1 MDVPPDGP
9 KPVGWHFHEA
19 AGCGSVPWAGQMLIG
34 RRNMADDA
42 ELVLKAARRL
52 EQAWQHEVPVGDV
65 IVALTYRCVFVTVG
79 PDGTPV
85 VVKADT
91 RPGQIA
97 AERHVT
103 LAARAAGVPVPA
115 IVPAQ
120 DIVPGEGGEPPLL
133 VLEYVPG
140 RPLGA
145 GAPASAWAEAGRV
158 LRRLHAI
165 ADPGGLKSWPERAP
179 DAGMGSGLPLR
190 SVLAGHAAREA
201 AGTVKRG
208 LLSSEQA
215 ARLGRLL
222 GEAFSRA
229 EARGAD
235 DPANSRVLHGDCQ
248 PDHFLLAD
256 HAGHIAAVLDL
267 GDACTGDPVWDLAV
281 LTIDHPARMDDV
293 LAGYAPPPDLARRV
307 SALAGPYR
315 MLRWL
320 GEASW
325 LHDHGYDPGPSIAP
339 VRAVAG

>member
-1 MDVPPDGP
+1 
-9 KPVGWHFHEA
+9 
-19 AGCGSVPWAGQMLIG
+19 
-34 RRNMADDA
+34 MADDA
-42 ELVLKAARRL
+42 ELVHKAAQRL
-52 EQAWQHEVPVGDV
+52 EQAWQREVPVGDV
-65 IVALTYRCVFVTVG
+65 MVALTDRCVFVTVG
-79 PDGTPV
+79 PSGTPV

-91 RPGQIA
+91 RPGRIA

-120 DIVPGEGGEPPLL
+120 DIVPGERGEPPLL
-133 VLEYVPG
+133 VLEYLPG

-145 GAPASAWAEAGRV
+145 DTPASAWAEAGRV
-158 LRRLHAI
+158 LRRLHAM
-165 ADPGGLKSWPERAP
+165 ADPGGLRSWPERPPP
-179 DAGMGSGLPLR
+179 DAGAGSGLPLR

-222 GEAFSRA
+222 GEAFSRS
-229 EARGAD
+229 EARSTE

-248 PDHFLLAD
+248 PDHFLLAG
-256 HAGHIAAVLDL
+256 HAAHIAAVLDL

-281 LTIDHPARMDDV
+281 LTLDYPARMDDV
-293 LAGYAPPPDLARRV
+293 LAGYAPPPDLSRRV
-307 SALAGPYR
+307 SVLAGPYR
-315 MLRWL
+315 LLRWL
-320 GEASW
+320 REASW